1 MMHRRF
7 FSLDTQWN
15 VVHVPERPNG
25 FGVLVL
31 GDKDH
36 FVESSTSLWIQ
47 HGGRAQ
53 LLQYLQEEGY
63 TVFYSN
69 LYGRHWGCPKANR
82 LAKQLYH
89 LTMKQE
95 ILNKRIHILAEGMG
109 ALLAIQLMEGG
120 ESFIRSVA
128 LLNPCIDLH
137 THVEHEKNHKFFYKQ
152 FMRDMTQAYE
162 IDRKQVRNIISNYL
176 KIEQLKA
183 TLPVKIWTSAN
194 EATHYP
200 LLHSKRYEQ
209 HREQLQSPISL
220 SLYLMEKRY
229 LFERSLSQFYKQHEK
244 VL

>member
-15 VVHVPERPNG
+15 VVHVPEKPNG

-47 HGGRAQ
+47 HGGRSQ
-53 LLQYLQEEGY
+53 LLQYLQDEGY

-69 LYGRHWGCPKANR
+69 LYGRHWGSPKANR

-89 LTMKQE
+89 LIMKQE

-109 ALLAIQLMEGG
+109 ALLAMQLMEGG
-120 ESFIRSVA
+120 ETFIRSVA

-137 THVEHEKNHKFFYKQ
+137 THASHEKQNKFFYKQ
-152 FMRDMTQAYE
+152 FTRDMTIAYDVE
-162 IDRKQVRNIISNYL
+162 RKQVAKMIAQYPTC
-176 KIEQLKA
+176 EQLTS
-183 TLPVKIWTSAN
+183 TLPVKIWTTAN
-194 EATHYP
+194 EVTHYP
-200 LLHSKRYEQ
+200 LIHSKQYEQ
-209 HREQLQSPISL
+209 HRLSLQSPISL
-220 SLYLMEKRY
+220 SLYLMEKKY
-229 LFERSLSQFYKQHEK
+229 LFERSLLQFYKLNEK